1 MSCFDIGIPWKNAI
15 KYKVQTNHSQV
26 PHPLE
31 GVLRHTHCRKQVCKL
46 KNHLPGNTMCLTS
59 AGSQFPSQ
67 AWPFCLT
74 LDLNFMISCL
84 VFSSSQAVYESKF
97 LDQAH
102 EFCAASFAT
111 VTAVQTVHRWA
122 GCPLE
127 ACILKQDHRSRA
139 SYTTGLI
146 SAAAMIIRGLRQW
159 EPLKFVSGLLTPL
172 WFIFLIQVRLCSSF
186 RRHDLSTMP

>member
-1 MSCFDIGIPWKNAI
+1 MYPAYRVWTYELLWYWNPLKNAI

-31 GVLRHTHCRKQVCKL
+31 GVLRHTHHRKQVCKL
-46 KNHLPGNTMCLTS
+46 KNHLPGNTMFLMS
-59 AGSQFPSQ
+59 AGSEFPSQ

-74 LDLNFMISCL
+74 LDLSFMISCL
-84 VFSSSQAVYESKF
+84 VFGSSRAVCEDKF

-102 EFCAASFAT
+102 ELLAASFSAVT
-111 VTAVQTVHRWA
+111 VVQTVHSWA

-139 SYTTGLI
+139 SCTTGLL
-146 SAAAMIIRGLRQW
+146 SAAAMIIRGLRQNQ
-159 EPLKFVSGLLTPL
+159 SL
-172 WFIFLIQVRLCSSF
+172 WS
-186 RRHDLSTMP
+186 LSLGF